1 MGQAQD
7 YNDDARRARRKGQ
20 DGPTSNRPEDM
31 FALRLGVPRAI
42 NIWIWEAGRERERGR
57 GRERSTECS
66 GPSERTGGRENV
78 GGVV

>member
-42 NIWIWEAGRERERGR
+42 NIWIWEAGRERE
-57 GRERSTECS
+57 
-66 GPSERTGGRENV
+66 
-78 GGVV
+78 